1 MGAERLFYLP
11 LGGAGE
17 IGMNCYVYGYG
28 KKNKERLI
36 VVDMGVAFPDMDS
49 SPGVDLI
56 FPDISW
62 LKARKERIEGIFITH
77 AHEDHIGAVGH
88 FFAQLGAP
96 IYARRFT
103 AAIAQRKLDE
113 HNVQSEK
120 AVHVTAAWPKTVSA
134 GPFKI
139 GFMPVSHSV
148 PESAA
153 LVIDTPAGRLVHTG
167 DFKLDPTPLVGEPW
181 DEALWADVA
190 KDGIKALICDS
201 TNVFSPHAGRS
212 EHSLQKA
219 IQGLVA
225 QADNMVVATTFASN
239 VARVKTLA
247 LAGVAAGR
255 SVCLA
260 GRAMIRMVET
270 AVKTGVLKD
279 FPPVLPIEEAISIP
293 RQNLMLLVTGSQG
306 ERRAATAQLSNGKY
320 RGLELKKGDLFLF
333 SSKTIPGNE
342 RAVIR
347 IINNLSEMGVDVVDD
362 SMQDYHVS
370 GHANRPDL
378 AYVHALMKPQ
388 MLIPMHG
395 EHRHLREHANLAQ
408 QNGIASI
415 VAVNG
420 TMIDL
425 SENKP
430 KVAAHIETA
439 RVYLDGKLHIG
450 ALEGVVRER
459 IKMALN
465 GQLVVNVILEENE
478 VVGDVWVETLGLA
491 QIGASGNVAVEQ
503 LEKRLSALL
512 DKMRHKMIAD
522 DTLLEKELCRLAR
535 NAALQEWGKKPQI
548 KVLISRLEAE

>member
-153 LVIDTPAGRLVHTG
+153 LVIDTPVGRLVHTG

-219 IQGLVA
+219 IQELVA

-522 DTLLEKELCRLAR
+522 DTLLEKELSRLAR